1 MDFECIYELLYIIL
15 TLLCFGFNITTT
27 FCLPNFE
34 IIDSCTR
41 QIYNDIIFCKRLNNT
56 IFIFGIILLVY
67 FENSIYTCCCK
78 CCRFIVVEYLIIL
91 FVIIQWSLTLGL
103 MKKINE
109 NNKTFKC
116 VKIDEEISVKVIFII
131 FCFFLITLIIRLI
144 LGMIKEKF
152 KKITIL
158 NIIIFIFEI
167 CFTIINLIFLPKK
180 KSYNLDNL
188 NFDIEEQM
196 NNSKEIN

>member
-1 MDFECIYELLYIIL
+1 
-15 TLLCFGFNITTT
+15 
-27 FCLPNFE
+27 
-34 IIDSCTR
+34 
-41 QIYNDIIFCKRLNNT
+41 
-56 IFIFGIILLVY
+56 
-67 FENSIYTCCCK
+67 
-78 CCRFIVVEYLIIL
+78 
-91 FVIIQWSLTLGL
+91 

>member
-27 FCLPNFE
+27 YFLPVFK
-34 IIDSCTR
+34 DSWTKKNV
-41 QIYNDIIFCKRLNNT
+41 INFCKRLNNT
-56 IFIFGIILLVY
+56 IFIFGIILSVY
-67 FENSIYTCCCK
+67 FQYFVCVCCCK
-78 CCRFIVVEYLIIL
+78 LCRFIVIEYFIIL

-109 NNKTFKC
+109 NKIFKYIE
-116 VKIDEEISVKVIFII
+116 IDGELSVKVIFII

-158 NIIIFIFEI
+158 NIITFIFEI
-167 CFTIINLIFLPKK
+167 CFTIINLISSQKKFL
-180 KSYNLDNL
+180 
-188 NFDIEEQM
+188 
-196 NNSKEIN
+196 